1 LLWQAYLDI
10 LVQKKEHLKMEI
22 SFVIEWTSVLVGFVL
37 GLLTFLTVALVLGY
51 RQQKKE
57 KSQPVVGSALEK
69 KKK

>member
-1 LLWQAYLDI
+1 
-10 LVQKKEHLKMEI
+10 MEI